1 MKRLMLALALLL
13 VLIPPAAGQDF
24 DKGLE
29 AYDRS
34 DYATALREFRP
45 LAENGDPDAQFFLG
59 QLHSF
64 GEGVAQD
71 YKEAVKWYR
80 LAAEQGLDRAQL
92 MLGTM
97 YYGGRSVPQ
106 DYAEA
111 VKWYRLAAEQGLDRA
126 QYWLGTMYSGGLGV
140 PQDFVRAHMWMNL
153 AAAQGLEVARILREA
168 IEGIMTRN
176 QVAEAQR
183 LARNWRPGASVAA
196 AAPLSDL
203 TTKAQVRRV
212 QRDLASLAY
221 SPGPPD
227 GILGRKTRKAI
238 RAFQSDYGLAV
249 TGEVSPQLEAA
260 IQKAMSERYNQINSR
275 L

>member
-1 MKRLMLALALLL
+1 MTSLALLL
-13 VLIPPAAGQDF
+13 LLMAPVSGQDF

-29 AYDRS
+29 AYNQS
-34 DYATALREFRP
+34 NYATALHEFRP
-45 LAENGDPDAQFFLG
+45 LAENGDPEAQFFLG

-106 DYAEA
+106 D
-111 VKWYRLAAEQGLDRA
+111 
-126 QYWLGTMYSGGLGV
+126 
-140 PQDFVRAHMWMNL
+140 FVRALMWMNL
-153 AAAQGLEVARILREA
+153 AAAQGLEVARIYREA

-260 IQKAMSERYNQINSR
+260 IQKAMSERYSETSSR
-275 L
+275 P